1 MMKTDTGG
9 LNEKQRERMEIKRI
23 KKREILYLTRTG
35 PYGPEN
41 QQLMEKFKAGL
52 RERQLLKDDSEILAL
67 VHDDPQV
74 TLPEMCRYD
83 VGLLVSSFE
92 ENQWQELKPMVVPE
106 SDFAV
111 FRISH
116 TASAI
121 IEVMQT
127 MAERIALQGFR
138 INSQMPIVE
147 CYRQSDVQNGY
158 CEIQVPIR
166 FGSK

>member
-1 MMKTDTGG
+1 
-9 LNEKQRERMEIKRI
+9 MEIKRI

-111 FRISH
+111 FHIEH

-127 MAERIALQGFR
+127 MKERMKEHNAYHNGEL
-138 INSQMPIVE
+138 PIIE
-147 CYRQSDVQNGY
+147 CYRQIDVQNGY

-166 FGSK
+166 FGSV